1 MENLMSVSGV
11 NPSSYSGIQYLNIDR
26 TENSKPEIEPAKM
39 YKIGYDRV
47 SKDTYDKYDTDR
59 NNEISKEE
67 EIKYKSEKSGEKS
80 KDERVSESA
89 DAASA
94 VAAPTGTSAL
104 MSNLGNNID
113 IFV

>member
-1 MENLMSVSGV
+1 MSVSGV
-11 NPSSYSGIQYLNIDR
+11 SPSSYSGIQYSNIDR

-80 KDERVSESA
+80 EDERVSA

-94 VAAPTGTSAL
+94 VAASSGTSAL